1 MDRSYDRHG
10 TVPRGS
16 GPERLGIGLDVPAAT
31 ARDRDPVARRTITI
45 VLELDE
51 ATGTPAGHARVPGG
65 PSREFHG
72 WIGLTEAIDA
82 LARTPEGVSHS
93 EPSHERETS

>member
-1 MDRSYDRHG
+1 MDRSYDRRG

-16 GPERLGIGLDVPAAT
+16 RPQRLGIGLDVRTGT
-31 ARDRDPVARRTITI
+31 ARDRDAMPRTTVTI

-51 ATGTPAGHARVPGG
+51 TTGTPAGHARVPGG